1 MRPVDGPAGTTGYHS
16 PMPDIEYAF
25 MADAAEAQP
34 GRKFAVIGGGVSR
47 LGGPV
52 FPLRHPH
59 LALVVGLRV
68 AATELDA
75 DHEVRFV
82 LLRPDGEELTSGAA
96 GIRAN
101 GPGDGRDSV
110 LTFSVDLWNLVFDT
124 SGEHSMRLLVDG
136 QERKRLDLLVERR
149 DPAAPTAIVPPFP
162 PQTGQA

>member
-1 MRPVDGPAGTTGYHS
+1 
-16 PMPDIEYAF
+16 MPDIEYAF
-25 MADAAEAQP
+25 LADAAEAQP
-34 GRKFAVIGGGVSR
+34 GRKFAVLGGGVSR
-47 LGGPV
+47 LGGTT

-82 LLRPDGEELTSGAA
+82 LLKPDGQELTAGAA

-110 LTFSVDLWNLVFDT
+110 LTFNVDLWNLVFE
-124 SGEHSMRLLVDG
+124 SAGEHSVRLLVDG
-136 QERKRLDLLVERR
+136 QERKRLDLMVERR
-149 DPAAPTAIVPPFP
+149 EGATAAAVVPPFP
-162 PQTGQA
+162 PPPGQA